1 MLIFTTLQH
10 SFGNCDL
17 AVAWFRSYLTDRK
30 QTVCV
35 NGIYSDPS
43 ALMHGVPQGSVPG
56 PILFVLYATPV
67 SDIMNYYSLHR
78 ESFSDNTQLHQS
90 AHITE
95 LDQLISRIQD
105 CITDLKTWMIHNKLW
120 FNDDKTE
127 LMLATP
133 TKFHNHPSLPPSM
146 HINQVDIYFSPSVR
160 SIGVVLDQTLPFK
173 KHVLSICRVANLEL
187 RRIST
192 IRHFVLSRID
202 YCNSLLAGIPK
213 YLLDRLK
220 KETTTKSE

>member
-1 MLIFTTLQH
+1 M
-10 SFGNCDL
+10 
-17 AVAWFRSYLTDRK
+17 Y
-30 QTVCV
+30 
-35 NGIYSDPS
+35 
-43 ALMHGVPQGSVPG
+43 GVPNGSVLG

-105 CITDLKTWMIHNKLW
+105 CITDLKTWMIYNKLRL
-120 FNDDKTE
+120 NDDKTE

-133 TKFHNHPSLPPSM
+133 KRFHNHSSLPPSM
-146 HINQVDIYFSPSVR
+146 QCSQVDISFSPSVR
-160 SIGVVLDQTLPFK
+160 SLGVVLVQTLSFK
-173 KHVLSICRVANLEL
+173 QHVLNICIVAYLEL
-187 RRIST
+187 HRIST
-192 IRHFVLSRID
+192 IHHYLSVDATKTLICAFVLSRIE
-202 YCNSLLAGIPK
+202 YCNFLLAGIPK